1 MHLNGWHVSLLS
13 ASAKMNLAKA
23 VLKPC
28 SNIGRVIKSDFIVF
42 THFKHFFFAGK
53 VGKGRDGGG
62 L

>member
-1 MHLNGWHVSLLS
+1 
-13 ASAKMNLAKA
+13 MNLAKA

-42 THFKHFFFAGK
+42 THFEHFFAGK

-62 L
+62 LRCSA